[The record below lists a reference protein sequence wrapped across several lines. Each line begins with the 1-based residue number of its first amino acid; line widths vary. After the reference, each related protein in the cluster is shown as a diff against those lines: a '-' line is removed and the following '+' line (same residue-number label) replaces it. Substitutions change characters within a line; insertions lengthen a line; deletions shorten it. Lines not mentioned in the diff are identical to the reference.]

1 MYPQVEKPYLKSRG
15 VCMKILVSGGGTA
28 GHINPAIAIAKR
40 MKNEYNAEIL
50 FIGRKN
56 GMEDDL
62 VQKEGFE
69 IKYIEV
75 LGLIRKLTLE
85 NFKVLAKY
93 VTAINTAKK
102 IIKEFNPD
110 VVVGTGGY
118 VCAPVL
124 YAAHSLKI
132 PTLVHEQ
139 NVFPGMTVKM
149 ASGYV
154 NCVATAFSDM
164 NKYVSEKVRKKCVLT
179 GNPLRENLFDLSY
192 FDARKKLGI
201 GNETFIVT
209 VGGSLG
215 ARTINNALVDIINNT
230 KADNVKILGGTGE
243 RFYDE
248 VIASIDKEKLGKNV
262 EVLPYIYNMNEVLP
276 AADLI
281 VARSGAVTV
290 SELCALGRP
299 AILIP
304 SPNVTHNHQEY
315 NANSVASRG
324 GAVMIPERDLGK
336 ISVTDTVNQLL
347 GNPEKLA
354 EMSEKAKA
362 RAISDGTKRICDI
375 VAELA
380 RK

>member
-1 MYPQVEKPYLKSRG
+1 MR
-15 VCMKILVSGGGTA
+15 ILVSGGGTA

-56 GMEDDL
+56 GMEDNL
-62 VQKEGFE
+62 VQKEGFA
-69 IKYIEV
+69 IQYIEV
-75 LGLIRKLTLE
+75 LGLIRKLTLD

-93 VTAINTAKK
+93 VKAIQKARK
-102 IIKEFNPD
+102 IIKDFKPD

-124 YAAHSLKI
+124 YAAKSLKI
-132 PTLVHEQ
+132 PTVVHEQ

-154 NCVATAFSDM
+154 DCVATAFSDM
-164 NKYVSEKVRKKCVLT
+164 NQYVSEKVRDKCVLT

-192 FDARKKLGI
+192 SDAREKLGI
-201 GNETFIVT
+201 KDETFIVT

-215 ARTINNALVDIINNT
+215 AKTINNALVDIINNL
-230 KADNVKILGGTGE
+230 KSENVRILGGTGE

-248 VIASIDKEKLGKNV
+248 VIASLDKEKLGKNI
-262 EVLPYIYNMNEVLP
+262 EVVPYIYNMNEVLP

-324 GAVMIPERDLGK
+324 GAVMITERELGEV
-336 ISVTDTVNQLL
+336 SVSDVVNNLL
-347 GNPEKLA
+347 ENRQKLD
-354 EMSEKAKA
+354 EMSQKAKA
-362 RAISDGTKRICDI
+362 MAIADGTKRICDI
-375 VAELA
+375 VAKLA
-380 RK
+380 LK

>member
-1 MYPQVEKPYLKSRG
+1 
-15 VCMKILVSGGGTA
+15 MKILVSGGGTA

-40 MKNEYNAEIL
+40 MKNEYNAQIL

-62 VQKEGFE
+62 VQKEGFS
-69 IKYIEV
+69 IDYIEV
-75 LGLIRKLTLE
+75 EGLIRKLTLK

-93 VTAINTAKK
+93 ITSILKAKK
-102 IIKEFNPD
+102 IIKAFAPD

-132 PTLVHEQ
+132 PTIVHEQ
-139 NVFPGMTVKM
+139 NVFPGVTVKM
-149 ASGYV
+149 AASYV
-154 NCVATAFSDM
+154 DCVATAFDDM
-164 NKYVSEKVRKKCVLT
+164 NKYVSEKVAKKCVLT

-192 FDARKKLGI
+192 EEARARLGI
-201 GNETFIVT
+201 GDETFIVT

-215 ARTINNALVDIINNT
+215 ARTINSALVDIINNV
-230 KADNVKILGGTGE
+230 NVENVRILGGTGE
-243 RFYDE
+243 RFYEE
-248 VIASIDKEKLGKNV
+248 VTASLNKEKLGENIQV
-262 EVLPYIYNMNEVLP
+262 VPYIYNMNEVLP

-324 GAVMIPERDLGK
+324 GAIMIPERDLREK
-336 ISVTDTVNQLL
+336 SVSDTVNKLL
-347 GNPEKLA
+347 ENPEKLK
-354 EMSEKAKA
+354 EMSEKALSQ
-362 RAISDGTKRICDI
+362 AIADGTKRICDI
-375 VAELA
+375 VKKLSN
-380 RK
+380 K